1 MSIMVPALPPV
12 KAQESPRSSVA
23 LPRPLVDQVTAL
35 APPDLRG
42 NFNRL
47 VTVALEEYAARR
59 KARAFEDAVARMAA
73 DPAVR
78 KECASIDRNFAG
90 ADADGLTN
98 D

>member
-1 MSIMVPALPPV
+1 MRTKPVPRKV
-12 KAQESPRSSVA
+12 RRSVA
-23 LPRPLVDQVTAL
+23 LPRSLVDQVTAL
-35 APPDLRG
+35 APSDLQG
-42 NFNRL
+42 NLNRL
-47 VTVALEEYAARR
+47 VTVALEEFAARR

-78 KECASIDRNFAG
+78 KECASIDRDFAG